1 MFAWLAQTVAVIGL
15 NLRSLP
21 QRTVSTLVALIGIAG
36 VVMVMV
42 GVLSIA
48 KGFNEAMVA
57 RSLPETVMVL
67 RSGSTGELDSGLT
80 RDHVLAIEEA
90 PGIAQGEGG
99 ALISGEVFVVV
110 DLLRKQSESTANV
123 PLRGVKPNALGIRP
137 NVQIVAGRMFEPGVN
152 ELIVGA
158 GAQRQFAGLELGAT
172 LQLGQNEWQVVGV
185 MSSDGGVADA
195 ELWTDI
201 RVLQS
206 LYRRGSGVQ
215 TVRARLQTADGFST
229 FKNALTADPR
239 VNVRVVREAEFY
251 AEQSRFLT
259 VFVSSIGYFVGA
271 LMGLGA
277 LFGAVNTMYT
287 AVASRTREIATLRAL
302 GFGPGSVLFSVLLEA
317 LLIGLI
323 GGIAGGALAFALFNG
338 FSVSTLNWQSFSQ
351 MTFAFAVTPDLL
363 ITGIVYSLLLGLL
376 GGLLPGIRAAR
387 LPVTAALREL

>member
-1 MFAWLAQTVAVIGL
+1 MFGWFAQTAAVIGL

-21 QRTVSTLVALIGIAG
+21 QRAVSSLVALIGIAG

-48 KGFNEAMVA
+48 KGFKEAMVA

-67 RSGSTGELDSGLT
+67 RSGSTSELDSGLS

-110 DLLRKQSESTANV
+110 DLLRRQSESTANV

-152 ELIVGA
+152 ELVVGA
-158 GAQRQFAGLELGAT
+158 GAQRQFAGLELGET
-172 LQLGQNEWQVVGV
+172 LQLGQNEWQIVGV
-185 MSSDGGVADA
+185 MSSGGGIADA

-215 TVRARLQTADGFST
+215 TVRARLQTADGFPT
-229 FKNALTADPR
+229 FKDALTADPR

-251 AEQSRFLT
+251 AEQSRFFT

-302 GFGPGSVLFSVLLEA
+302 GFGPGSVLVSVLLEA

-323 GGIAGGALAFALFNG
+323 GGIAGGGLAFALFNG

-363 ITGIVYSLLLGLL
+363 VTGIVYSLLLGLF
-376 GGLLPGIRAAR
+376 GGLMPGIRAAR
-387 LPVTAALREL
+387 LPVTTALREL

>member
-1 MFAWLAQTVAVIGL
+1 M
-15 NLRSLP
+15 
-21 QRTVSTLVALIGIAG
+21 
-36 VVMVMV
+36 
-42 GVLSIA
+42 
-48 KGFNEAMVA
+48 
-57 RSLPETVMVL
+57 
-67 RSGSTGELDSGLT
+67 
-80 RDHVLAIEEA
+80 
-90 PGIAQGEGG
+90 
-99 ALISGEVFVVV
+99 
-110 DLLRKQSESTANV
+110 
-123 PLRGVKPNALGIRP
+123 
-137 NVQIVAGRMFEPGVN
+137 
-152 ELIVGA
+152 
-158 GAQRQFAGLELGAT
+158 
-172 LQLGQNEWQVVGV
+172 
-185 MSSDGGVADA
+185 
-195 ELWTDI
+195 
-201 RVLQS
+201 QS

-215 TVRARLQTADGFST
+215 TARARLQTAGGFST
-229 FKNALTADPR
+229 FKDALTADPR

-259 VFVSSIGYFVGA
+259 KFVSSIGYFVGA

-302 GFGPGSVLFSVLLEA
+302 GFGPGSVLVSVLLEA

-363 ITGIVYSLLLGLL
+363 ITGIVYSLLLGLF